1 MSQNK
6 RHRVP
11 AIYIALLA
19 ICLSLA
25 SSSAPA
31 DDSTWTQPPAANNA
45 GEFTFGFF
53 DPASQN
59 LDTSTLI
66 DLTRWVQQH
75 SNIPIF
81 SILISR
87 NGKIVYELYTSG
99 IDRDQAHY
107 MMSVTKTFVSALVGV
122 AIDHHVLTSPQESL
136 ADALPASLF
145 PNTAAR
151 WRFNSVTLRD
161 VLGMSALDAP
171 IYPHLDTVEAKKR
184 DTDFFKS
191 PNRVAFALQ
200 QKLLRRPGFDFQYT
214 DVTPPLAAGAV
225 EYNAKTTLLQLANQ
239 TLFGPMDFKNQEWM
253 HEDKAGIDNASYGLR
268 VRPVDMQKF
277 GLLFLNNGRWEGK
290 QLLSSAWVATSFT
303 PWISTDARQ
312 SVPNYGWYW
321 WQQIFGRNWVA
332 HFANGWRGQ
341 RIAVFPDQHLVFT
354 MTGDIEDGSE
364 YELFTSLI
372 TNFVMPAV
380 NRGYRAGTDRNA
392 PALNQQLQ
400 SLLET
405 VRTGPTRIKPNTEPR
420 MIPSANHKDRH
431 HPLRPLE
438 NADSSQ
444 QP

>member
-6 RHRVP
+6 HYRVLSKYP
-11 AIYIALLA
+11 ALFL
-19 ICLSLA
+19 ICISLV
-25 SSSAPA
+25 SSTVPA
-31 DDSTWTQPPAANNA
+31 DDSTWIPPLAANNI
-45 GEFTFGFF
+45 GEFTFGFSN
-53 DPASQN
+53 PASQN
-59 LDTSTLI
+59 LDTATLI
-66 DLTRWVQQH
+66 DLTHWVQQH

-99 IDRDQAHY
+99 IDRNQAHY

-122 AIDHHVLTSPQESL
+122 AIDHHVLAGPQESL

-145 PNTAAR
+145 PDTASR

-171 IYPHLDTVEAKKR
+171 IYPHLDTPEAKKR

-191 PNRVAFALQ
+191 SNRVTFALQ

-239 TLFGPMDFKNQEWM
+239 TVFGPMDFKNHEWM
-253 HEDKAGIDNASYGLR
+253 HEDQAGIDNASYGLR
-268 VRPVDMQKF
+268 LRPVDMQKF
-277 GLLFLNNGRWEGK
+277 GLLFLNNGRWEDK
-290 QLLSSAWVATSFT
+290 QLLSPAWVATSFT

-312 SVPNYGWYW
+312 FSPNYGWYW
-321 WQQIFGRNWVA
+321 WQQIFGRNWIA

-380 NRGYRAGTDRNA
+380 NRGYHADTDRNA
-392 PALNQQLQ
+392 SVLNQQLQ
-400 SLLET
+400 SLLES
-405 VRTGPTRIKPNTEPR
+405 VRIGPTRIKPNTEPR

-431 HPLRPLE
+431 HPLRSLE
-438 NADSSQ
+438 TPNSPQ
-444 QP
+444 